1 MTIEEIPLT
10 ADNQQFSITLAD
22 TTWQVRIIWRGS
34 CWMMDLQD
42 ERGEAL
48 VSGLPLVTGGDLL
61 AQYAWLQPGI
71 KLIVVCDANDQDYPT
86 QTDLGSNSHLMV
98 ITE

>member
-10 ADNQQFSITLAD
+10 ADNQQFSITLAG
-22 TTWQVRIIWRGS
+22 TTWQVRILWRGS
-34 CWMMDLQD
+34 CWVMDLQD

-48 VSGLPLVTGGDLL
+48 VSGLPLVTGVDLL

-71 KLIVVCDANDQDYPT
+71 KLIVVCDANDRDYPT

>member
-10 ADNQQFSITLAD
+10 ADNQHFSITLAG
-22 TTWQVRIIWRGS
+22 TAWQVRIIWRGS
-34 CWMMDLQD
+34 GWIMDLQD

-48 VSGLPLVTGGDLL
+48 VSGLPLVTGEDLL
-61 AQYAWLQPGI
+61 AQYAWLQPGV
-71 KLIVVCDANDQDYPT
+71 KLIVVCDANGQDYPT
-86 QTDLGSNSHLMV
+86 QTDLGSSSHLVV

>member
-10 ADNQQFSITLAD
+10 ADNQQFSITLAG
-22 TTWQVRIIWRGS
+22 TTWQVRILWRGS
-34 CWMMDLQD
+34 CWVMDLQD

-48 VSGLPLVTGGDLL
+48 VSGLPLVTGVDLL

-71 KLIVVCDANDQDYPT
+71 KLIVVCDANGQDYPT
-86 QTDLGSNSHLMV
+86 QTDLGSSSHLVV
-98 ITE
+98 IME

>member
-10 ADNQQFSITLAD
+10 ADNQQFSITLAG
-22 TTWQVRIIWRGS
+22 TTWQVRILWRGS
-34 CWMMDLQD
+34 CWVMDLQD

>member
-10 ADNQQFSITLAD
+10 ADNQQFSITLAG
-22 TTWQVRIIWRGS
+22 TALQMRILWRGS
-34 CWMMDLQD
+34 YWVMDLQD

-48 VSGLPLVTGGDLL
+48 VSGLPLVTGTDLL
-61 AQYAWLQPGI
+61 AQYAWLQPGV
-71 KLIVVCDANDQDYPT
+71 KLIVVCDASGQEYPT
-86 QTDLGSNSHLMV
+86 QTDLGSSSHLLV